1 MKKKFVFI
9 LIWLIVITILTNI
22 FYYLIMEDGI
32 NILLPQ
38 LAFKFK
44 YYFREVIDITVDYK
58 NLEENNVISKDNV
71 SIKLSDI
78 NYQQDSGELNIKIEF
93 YTNNDGDVLEYTSG
107 VARVYD
113 DKKIFSNTPC
123 RSDVCGF

>member
-1 MKKKFVFI
+1 MKKKFIIIF
-9 LIWLIVITILTNI
+9 IWLIVITILINI
-22 FYYLIMEDGI
+22 FYYLIMENGI
-32 NILLPQ
+32 NILSHQ
-38 LAFKFK
+38 LAFKLK
-44 YYFREVIDITVDYK
+44 YYFRKVIEVEVDY
-58 NLEENNVISKDNV
+58 NDLERNNVISKDNISV
-71 SIKLSDI
+71 KLSNID
-78 NYQQDSGELNIKIEF
+78 YKQDTGKLNVKLEF